1 MRAKVPL
8 IVLLTFAFLA
18 SIPCLS
24 MGYLSDDW
32 LILSWVSRHGNAAAW
47 TSSWLELDVIQVH
60 RPVFTALYDLEYR
73 LFGIDPGIAHLHHLL
88 WHVLSVGLLFAL
100 LRQLGLRV
108 LAAWLGA
115 ALYAVHPQLAGNQGW
130 LAARAGIV
138 CAAFTLLTLVAWN
151 RADRGS
157 GRSGGWRALAVL
169 AATVA
174 ALTRENGYLA
184 LMGPLL
190 LDVLWRRPRPSVSVL
205 VKRHVPFAV
214 AGALLLA
221 LRYHALGTLGGG
233 YKFAGGL
240 LRGPDYAGDTF
251 RETVSSVVQ
260 LAGALPFQFLE
271 DRTWP
276 LIVVAAITGG
286 LAVLGL
292 VVGQGS
298 QARGRAALLCLGL
311 FILQFALLIVADPT
325 IAPATGHRWVAATA
339 LWCGLLAAA
348 FEPLLRRRWIWFP
361 LLLLGPYLYGHVLV
375 QGEHAKGN
383 HFTQEILAK
392 VRREIDTPPLM
403 KGPAFVVNIPAS
415 HLGLPTCQWGFS
427 EALGPPFY
435 PNLPRIPVYPVLH
448 DIALGPGFAYPY
460 HAPVEAL
467 WYGRGE
473 DPLILGTGSPTSDP
487 EQFVRVF
494 IGDDTGPD
502 GRWRRKP
509 AAQLEAEVRSLFH
522 PSPLRVLEP
531 SPKNSWPADPDTL
544 RFTVETRGLTA
555 VEFFCYLPNVSLRLQ
570 VPASAGE
577 GETTFDLWPMV
588 RDYVRFPAT
597 RPRLFV
603 VPVGYDPD
611 SPARPR
617 LGPLVTFE

>member
-24 MGYLSDDW
+24 IGYLSDDW

-47 TSSWLELDVIQVH
+47 TSSWLELDIIRVH

-73 LFGIDPGIAHLHHLL
+73 LFGIDPVIAHLHHLL
-88 WHVLSVGLLFAL
+88 WHVLSVGLLFVL
-100 LRQLGLRV
+100 LRQLGLRTP
-108 LAAWLGA
+108 AAWLGA

-138 CAAFTLLTLVAWN
+138 CAAFTLLTLVVWN

-157 GRSGGWRALAVL
+157 GRGLAWRALAVL
-169 AATVA
+169 AAAVA

-184 LMGPLL
+184 LMGPLV

-205 VKRHVPFAV
+205 VRRHVPFAV

-240 LRGPDYAGDTF
+240 LRGPDYVADTIREAGWA
-251 RETVSSVVQ
+251 VVQ

-276 LIVVAAITGG
+276 LIVVASVTGG

-298 QARGRAALLCLGL
+298 KARGRAALLCLGL
-311 FILQFALLIVADPT
+311 FIFQFALLTVVDPT

-375 QGEHAKGN
+375 QREHAKGN
-383 HFTQEILAK
+383 HFAQEILAK
-392 VRREIDTPPLM
+392 VRREIDTPPLR

-435 PNLPRIPVYPVLH
+435 PSPPRIPVYPVLQE
-448 DIALGPGFAYPY
+448 IALGPGFAYPY

-473 DPLILGTGSPTSDP
+473 DPLILTTPALTSDP
-487 EQFVRVF
+487 EAFVRVF
-494 IGDDTGPD
+494 IGDDREPD

-509 AAQLEAEVRSLFH
+509 AQQLEAEVRTLFH
-522 PSPLRVLEP
+522 ATPLRVLKPMPVNAWPDEP
-531 SPKNSWPADPDTL
+531 KELWFTL
-544 RFTVETRGLTA
+544 DTRGLTA
-555 VEFFCYLPNVSLRLQ
+555 VEVFCYLPNVSVRVH
-570 VPASAGE
+570 VPAAAGAGE
-577 GETTFDLWPMV
+577 TAVDLWPV
-588 RDYVRFPAT
+588 IRDYVRFPAT

-603 VPVGYDPD
+603 VLVGYDPD